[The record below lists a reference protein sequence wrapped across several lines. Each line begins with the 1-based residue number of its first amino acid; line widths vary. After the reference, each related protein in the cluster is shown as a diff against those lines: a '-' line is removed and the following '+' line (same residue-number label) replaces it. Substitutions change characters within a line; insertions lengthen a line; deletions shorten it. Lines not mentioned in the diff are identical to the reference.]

1 MTLSEFETKRYEKLV
16 AKFVEKRRPPPHVRM
31 ELDLTFRIQ
40 GQSIEIYEVRR
51 HWQDKTKMLEHPIAK
66 ATYNKSKRNWKVYWQ
81 RADLKWHSFEPSPE
95 VNPSKTFS
103 PSFRRISM
111 VVSSANLPA
120 LSVSYVTDAIFGKS
134 LRLGTK
140 RRSTRL
146 ALGEP
151 RE

>member
-1 MTLSEFETKRYEKLV
+1 
-16 AKFVEKRRPPPHVRM
+16 M

-95 VNPSKTFS
+95 VESIEDF
-103 PSFRRISM
+103 
-111 VVSSANLPA
+111 
-120 LSVSYVTDAIFGKS
+120 
-134 LRLGTK
+134 
-140 RRSTRL
+140 L
-146 ALGEP
+146 ALVQTDQYACFFG
-151 RE
+151 

>member
-51 HWQDKTKMLEHPIAK
+51 HWEDKTKMLEHPIAK

-95 VNPSKTFS
+95 VESIEDF
-103 PSFRRISM
+103 
-111 VVSSANLPA
+111 
-120 LSVSYVTDAIFGKS
+120 
-134 LRLGTK
+134 
-140 RRSTRL
+140 L
-146 ALGEP
+146 ALVQTDQYGCFFG
-151 RE
+151 